1 MPRSFLGKMQ
11 KGFSLFVH
19 RRPELRYFN
28 EDLVEAT
35 TVMPDDVR
43 EGYFAVLAIKDGES
57 KRFIVELNYL
67 TDPSFLGL
75 LDQAQEEYGFG
86 QQGALAVPCR
96 PQELQKILDGLR
108 E

>member
-1 MPRSFLGKMQ
+1 MLRSFVRKIQ
-11 KGFSLFVH
+11 KGLSLFVH

-35 TVMPDDVR
+35 TMVPDDVR
-43 EGYFAVLAIKDGES
+43 EGYFVVLATKDGET

-86 QQGALAVPCR
+86 QQGVLAVPCR